1 MVKRQTLYTLRV
13 ELLNI
18 EPLIWRRIQVEGK
31 ASLAA
36 LHHVVQAAFGWS
48 DAHLHEF
55 DVGGRL
61 FGNMKKIDTELRE
74 DVLDERKEA
83 LSAAA
88 VELGATFGY
97 AYDFGDGWEHRIV
110 VERVDNIDEPMGYA
124 RVLAGERACP
134 PEDVGGPGGYD
145 ALVTAITS
153 APESEEAKGYFDWV
167 GVDYDP
173 EQFDRHAANAALLR
187 MAWNGWGTR

>member
-18 EPLIWRRIQVEGK
+18 EPLIWRRIQIEGK

-36 LHHVVQAAFGWS
+36 LHHVIQASFGWS

-61 FGNMKKIDTELRE
+61 FGNMKQVDTELRE
-74 DVLDERKEA
+74 HVLDERKQA
-83 LSAAA
+83 RSAAA
-88 VELGATFGY
+88 VEVGVTFGY
-97 AYDFGDGWEHRIV
+97 QYDLGDGWEHRIV
-110 VERVDNIDEPMGYA
+110 VERIDSIGEPVGYV

-134 PEDVGGPGGYD
+134 PEDVGGSGGYD
-145 ALVTAITS
+145 ALVATITS
-153 APESEEAKGYFDWV
+153 APESEGAKGYFDFSR
-167 GVDYDP
+167 P
-173 EQFDRHAANAALLR
+173 
-187 MAWNGWGTR
+187 